1 MWSSHAENLLPKP
14 NSLTDVN
21 SALSLTSF
29 TCLPLHLC
37 PFHLLKRGIILCSLK
52 LATSMSCLVLC
63 CLFLTSDS
71 QSSPWDESASV
82 AQYKVSCLRLASWA
96 TSLMLS
102 DRVSHLCACLLVPGY
117 APLLATVLILSCK
130 RHAPRWLN
138 FWSTGGAL
146 INKKS

>member
-82 AQYKVSCLRLASWA
+82 AQYKVSCLRLAFQSCFAHAFW
-96 TSLMLS
+96 LCLPF
-102 DRVSHLCACLLVPGY
+102 CACLLVPGY
-117 APLLATVLILSCK
+117 APLLTTVLILSCK

>member
-14 NSLTDVN
+14 NSLIDVN

-37 PFHLLKRGIILCSLK
+37 PCPLLKRGIILLSLK

-63 CLFLTSDS
+63 CLFLTSDG
-71 QSSPWDESASV
+71 QSSTWDKSASV
-82 AQYKVSCLRLASWA
+82 AQYKVSCLRLAFLSCFAHAFWLCLL
-96 TSLMLS
+96 SL
-102 DRVSHLCACLLVPGY
+102 CFLLVPGY
-117 APLLATVLILSCK
+117 APLLTTVLILSCK

-138 FWSTGGAL
+138 FWLTGGAL
-146 INKKS
+146 NNKKG